1 MNLPVYVA
9 APWKHREAA
18 RAVAEQIGAV
28 DGIVV
33 TSRWLREHGN
43 ATNPAELA
51 AEAVHDL
58 EDVYKSHAILLL
70 NYEMSEGKS
79 VEQGVALAL
88 QMPIIAL
95 GDIAVG
101 NNVFHYLPDYTWV
114 KNVDEA
120 IIELLK
126 IGIEIAAAQG

>member
-18 RAVAEQIGAV
+18 LAIAERVGAV
-28 DGIVV
+28 DGITI
-33 TSRWLREHGN
+33 TSRWLVEHGN
-43 ATNPAELA
+43 ATDPAELA

-58 EDVYKSHAILLL
+58 EDLYKSHAVLLL
-70 NYEMSEGKS
+70 NIEQSEGKA

-88 QMPIIAL
+88 QMYIVAIGKPS
-95 GDIAVG
+95 
-101 NNVFHYLPDYTWV
+101 NVFHHLPDYIWV
-114 KNVDEA
+114 DTVEEA